1 MFIATFKNTL
11 KTLLRSPSF
20 WMVLAIGLAYSIYN
34 EVMACHYGYV
44 NMETYEMIW
53 DTDPRYVLSFQDY
66 CKMLANASKTI
77 AVYSSAL
84 VCVVSASVIFLRDYG
99 DRLYEIEKSSGAKP
113 SAYVYGRFASL
124 IAVNTANH
132 FLLIMISVFS
142 YVVTRGGVDGMSLPA
157 AFSDLF
163 VRAFFQELIVGIPS
177 ILIYVSVTYLIAAL
191 FKSGV
196 AASIG
201 GLLFALF
208 YIVFGKLFVW
218 TGGPIIAF
226 IRENLTPVPHKVFD
240 YMYYFRTEYHQQMIE
255 HFGITTQDVVL
266 SVTAFVLFSALL
278 SAVVY
283 LSTRKRTI

>member
-1 MFIATFKNTL
+1 MFIATFKNTV
-11 KTLLRSPSF
+11 KTLFRSPSF
-20 WMVLAIGLAYSIYN
+20 WMVLAIGLGYAIYN
-34 EVMACHYGYV
+34 EVMACNYGYV

-53 DTDPRYVLSFQDY
+53 DTDPRYVLNFQDY
-66 CKMLANASKTI
+66 CKMLANTSKTI
-77 AVYSSAL
+77 ATFSSAL

-99 DRLYEIEKSSGAKP
+99 DRLFEIEKSSGIKP

-132 FLLIMISVFS
+132 FLLILISVFS
-142 YVVTRGGVDGMSLPA
+142 YVVTRGGVDGMNLPA
-157 AFSDLF
+157 AFGDLF
-163 VRAFFQELIVGIPS
+163 VRAFFQELIIGIPS
-177 ILIYVSVTYLIAAL
+177 VLIYVSVTYLIAAL

-218 TGGPIIAF
+218 SGGPIIAF
-226 IRENLTPVPHKVFD
+226 IREHLTPIPLKVFD
-240 YMYYFRTEYHQQMIE
+240 YMYYFRTEYHQQMLE
-255 HFGITTQDVVL
+255 HFQITTEDVVF

-278 SAVVY
+278 SAIVY
-283 LSTRKRTI
+283 LSTKKRTI